1 MRRES
6 ESEKQNERDKLTK
19 KKKKRRG
26 RRSRKAEY
34 ELFFKRQTLL
44 LDLSPRI
51 KVKSKK
57 RTQRI
62 SVKGRVTEYE
72 RECERKSE

>member
-1 MRRES
+1 MRNREN
-6 ESEKQNERDKLTK
+6 EKNKLTK
-19 KKKKRRG
+19 KRKKNRE

-57 RTQRI
+57 KKRTQKI
-62 SVKGRVTEYE
+62 SVKERVIVYE
-72 RECERKSE
+72 RE